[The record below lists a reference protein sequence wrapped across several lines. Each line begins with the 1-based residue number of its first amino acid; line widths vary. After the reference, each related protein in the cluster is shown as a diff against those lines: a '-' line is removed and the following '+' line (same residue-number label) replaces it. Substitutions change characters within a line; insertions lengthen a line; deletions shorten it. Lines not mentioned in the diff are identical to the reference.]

1 MSSDCIFCQIVA
13 GEIPAKIV
21 ERGNG
26 VVAIEDVNPQAPV
39 HILVMPERHVADV
52 SAFSESDDAEELAQL
67 MQTAAA
73 IGRKRGADGFRLV
86 LNTGKDGGQTVDH
99 LHVHVLAGR
108 PMHWPPG

>member
-1 MSSDCIFCQIVA
+1 MADCIFCKIVA
-13 GEIPAKIV
+13 GQVPAKIV

-39 HILVMPERHVADV
+39 HILVLPERHVTDV
-52 SAFSESDDAEELAQL
+52 GEFGAAGSEAEIAQL
-67 MQTAAA
+67 MKTAAA
-73 IGRKRGADGFRLV
+73 IGRKRGAGGFRLV
-86 LNTGKDGGQTVDH
+86 LNTGRDGGQTVDH